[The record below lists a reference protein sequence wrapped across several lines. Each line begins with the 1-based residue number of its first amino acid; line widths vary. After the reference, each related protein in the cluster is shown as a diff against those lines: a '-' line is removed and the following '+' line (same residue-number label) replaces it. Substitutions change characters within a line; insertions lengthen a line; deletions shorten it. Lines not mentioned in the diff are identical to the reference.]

1 MSINKNFASWKRQIL
16 YFLIISVFGSVAGIA
31 HGVFFDLEW
40 SQIQRLSL
48 YGIIFTTVI
57 IFPALLLFE
66 YVFDIDNHKE
76 ITELKQR
83 VEKLESIL
91 LAQDK

>member
-1 MSINKNFASWKRQIL
+1 MSINKNFASWKKQIL

-48 YGIIFTTVI
+48 YGIVFTTVI

-66 YVFDIDNHKE
+66 YVFDIDNQKE

-83 VEKLESIL
+83 VGKLESIL
-91 LAQDK
+91 LAQDN

>member
-1 MSINKNFASWKRQIL
+1 MGINKNFGSWKKQML

-57 IFPALLLFE
+57 IFPALIIFE
-66 YVFDIDNHKE
+66 YVFDIDNHAE
-76 ITELKQR
+76 ITGLKR
-83 VEKLESIL
+83 RIEKLESIV
-91 LAQDK
+91 LAKDK